1 MNFVIEFYRLR
12 EEDGA
17 HATLDR
23 VSLEALDIK
32 AAVGIAG
39 SLFHTLAMPQVPDQ
53 VRICDM
59 GGRELYD
66 GPASG
71 TEPALP

>member
-12 EEDGA
+12 EQDGA

-23 VSLEALDIK
+23 VSLEALDLR
-32 AAVGIAG
+32 AAVELAG

-53 VRICDM
+53 VRVCDRA
-59 GGRELYD
+59 GRELYA

-71 TEPALP
+71 TEPATP